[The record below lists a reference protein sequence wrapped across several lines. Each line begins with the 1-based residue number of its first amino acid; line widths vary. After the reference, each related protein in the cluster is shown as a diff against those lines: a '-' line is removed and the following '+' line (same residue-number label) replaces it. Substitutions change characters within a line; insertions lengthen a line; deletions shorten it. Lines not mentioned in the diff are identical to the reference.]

1 MFKSLLSIFVS
12 FHTYSKI
19 RSKIHSL
26 YSVLLDI
33 SNFLFYFIVLFFYF
47 ILFLIYFYFYVT
59 ARHYDRPLPESS
71 SRIYRIAPIRC
82 RVKGNHRVSV
92 TNLGKKDPLIPGQQL
107 YGTMIPR
114 PEYDYNVHRNE
125 IVLAEK
131 NMKLF
136 QSCMKQINDADN
148 GLSEYEKKQLMKLDD
163 FETTP
168 MAVGYE
174 VVPFDI
180 GIAPLSEASS
190 TDSIDE
196 FEEEIMTSEVGK
208 LQKLQISRRFTVKL
222 ISDTPGYIDSR
233 EANDLIL
240 ESDGK
245 NTYCVSEI
253 ACEVEVE
260 EEGIEVIGTGRFT
273 SSSYN
278 NNCPFDEELVAV
290 DSNNPQGVENRLS
303 SVFSSNE
310 SIQVIFYRPPE
321 GEILKCKEE

>member
-1 MFKSLLSIFVS
+1 
-12 FHTYSKI
+12 
-19 RSKIHSL
+19 
-26 YSVLLDI
+26 
-33 SNFLFYFIVLFFYF
+33 
-47 ILFLIYFYFYVT
+47 VT
-59 ARHYDRPLPESS
+59 D
-71 SRIYRIAPIRC
+71 
-82 RVKGNHRVSV
+82 
-92 TNLGKKDPLIPGQQL
+92 LGKKDPLIPGQQL

-114 PEYDYNVHRNE
+114 PEYDYNVHRSE
-125 IVLAEK
+125 IVIAGK

-136 QSCMKQINDADN
+136 QSCMKRINDTD
-148 GLSEYEKKQLMKLDD
+148 GLSEYEKKQLMKSDA

-190 TDSIDE
+190 TDSADE
-196 FEEEIMTSEVGK
+196 FEEEMMTSDVRK
-208 LQKLQISRRFTVKL
+208 LQKLQMSRRFTVKL
-222 ISDTPGYIDSR
+222 MSDTPGYIDSR

-253 ACEVEVE
+253 ACEIEVE
-260 EEGIEVIGTGRFT
+260 EEGMEVIGIGRFQ
-273 SSSYN
+273 SSLYN
-278 NNCPFDEELVAV
+278 NNFPFDEELAAI
-290 DSNNPQGVENRLS
+290 DSNDPHGVENRLS

-321 GEILKCKEE
+321 GEILKWKEE